1 MIKEEFVLTHLW
13 KVSGLNIVLLAKL
26 HSGDNYRPIY
36 KKESRS
42 RAIFFALRL
51 RPTLYDDEVMGK
63 RTLLQ
68 SGGRNTTPQKS
79 SMKFNFQ
86 LSV

>member
-1 MIKEEFVLTHLW
+1 MIKGEFALVYLR
-13 KVSGLNIVLLAKL
+13 KVSKPGIVLLVKL
-26 HSGDNYRPIY
+26 HSDDNYRPIY

-86 LSV
+86 LS

>member
-1 MIKEEFVLTHLW
+1 MIKEEFVLTHLRT
-13 KVSGLNIVLLAKL
+13 VSELNIVLLAKL
-26 HSGDNYRPIY
+26 HSGDNYRPMY

-51 RPTLYDDEVMGK
+51 RLTLYDDEVMGK

-68 SGGRNTTPQKS
+68 SGGRNTTP
-79 SMKFNFQ
+79 
-86 LSV
+86 